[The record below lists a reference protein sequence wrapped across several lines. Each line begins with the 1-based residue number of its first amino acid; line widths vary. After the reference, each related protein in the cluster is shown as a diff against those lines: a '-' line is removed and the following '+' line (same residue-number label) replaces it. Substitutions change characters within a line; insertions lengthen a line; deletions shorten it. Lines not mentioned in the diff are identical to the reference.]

1 MLSIVLLFVFGL
13 LVGSFLSSLTYRYPR
28 EEKVSSGRS
37 FCPICKKTIAWH
49 DNIPLLSYIVLK
61 GRCRNCD
68 DKISLRYPLIELSTA
83 LSFVFVGWFL
93 VTGNAYY
100 IGHFWTLPYL
110 LFLFTVLIAIFVID
124 LEHKIIPDSLVYSI
138 FIATLVV
145 LFITS
150 TPLYPH
156 LLAAFGAATFLLL
169 LHLLT
174 GGRGMGLGD
183 VKFALAGGLI
193 LANLVIVW
201 MFISFLLGAIVG
213 LLLIVLGK
221 AKFGKEIPFG
231 PFLIIGLI
239 VAMFFGTTIQN
250 VLLPG
255 F

>member
-83 LSFVFVGWFL
+83 LSFVFVGWF
-93 VTGNAYY
+93 VNTGSAFY
-100 IGHFWTLPYL
+100 IGYFWVLPYL
-110 LFLFTVLIAIFVID
+110 LYLFTVLIAIFVID